1 MALQEKIFLNRDNAI
16 KLGLTADGA
25 PISAS
30 TLTRVVVK
38 LTNGAGTVTT
48 FDSNVD
54 PAAFD
59 FTTETAQVSDTVT
72 GILVIKLQDAAAPP
86 AAATVARRRSRGPLE
101 HESIRPSQWVAN
113 VFRVPDR
120 RLEEAPK
127 PCRRSR
133 RRHSYPKSTRQSA
146 RWGCGPA

>member
-38 LTNGAGTVTT
+38 LTNGAGTVFT

-54 PAAFD
+54 TAAFD

-72 GILVIKLQDAAAPP
+72 GILVIKLQDAVAPP
-86 AAATVARRRSRGPLE
+86 AAATDYTFDLIVYDA
-101 HESIRPSQWVAN
+101 AN
-113 VFRVPDR
+113 TDGIHWDSPFPVQVI
-120 RLEEAPK
+120 A
-127 PCRRSR
+127 S
-133 RRHSYPKSTRQSA
+133 
-146 RWGCGPA
+146 